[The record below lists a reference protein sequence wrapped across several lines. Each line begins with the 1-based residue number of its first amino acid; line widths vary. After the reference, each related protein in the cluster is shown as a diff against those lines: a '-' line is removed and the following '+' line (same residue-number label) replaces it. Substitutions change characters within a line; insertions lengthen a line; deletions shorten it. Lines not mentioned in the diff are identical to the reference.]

1 MDKEIKLGGHWII
14 CSDEK
19 INIICSNCG
28 NNIDFKEGETPRR
41 CPKCNAVM
49 VGDVNGTDRQ
59 I

>member
-1 MDKEIKLGGHWII
+1 MTELKFGGHWII

-28 NNIDFKEGETPRR
+28 NNIDFKEGEPPRH

-49 VGDVNGTDRQ
+49 VGDANGTNR
-59 I
+59 